1 VRPDAG
7 EDEGCSL
14 CRERLRRQVNMI
26 DRVQV
31 DLRPLVARRF
41 GLDRIKQ
48 ARELFANGGM
58 EC

>member
-1 VRPDAG
+1 M
-7 EDEGCSL
+7 
-14 CRERLRRQVNMI
+14 RRQVNMI

-41 GLDRIKQ
+41 WLDRIERP
-48 ARELFANGGM
+48 RELFANGAM

>member
-1 VRPDAG
+1 
-7 EDEGCSL
+7 
-14 CRERLRRQVNMI
+14 MI